1 MVKKTFKFPQSSFLS
16 VEKDMNLIIEKILKN
31 DNLKKLLY
39 YTSKDCLSRPNLNDD
54 QSLSLFGKQ
63 IKMVPKIYVDQ
74 AVMPYLTITF
84 LNFTPNGENP
94 EFRNNLIEFD
104 IVCHFDQWHLKD
116 FQLRPYRIAA
126 EIDSMF
132 NNQRL
137 TGIGTLQ
144 FTGAQ
149 QMILNDE
156 YAGLCLLYTA
166 IHGVEDKKEMPNSA
180 DEEQMINNFNK
191 IFNE

>member
-63 IKMVPKIYVDQ
+63 IKMVPKIYIDQ

-132 NNQRL
+132 NNQKL

-149 QMILNDE
+149 QMMLNDE

-166 IHGVEDKKEMPNSA
+166 THGIEDKKEMPNPA